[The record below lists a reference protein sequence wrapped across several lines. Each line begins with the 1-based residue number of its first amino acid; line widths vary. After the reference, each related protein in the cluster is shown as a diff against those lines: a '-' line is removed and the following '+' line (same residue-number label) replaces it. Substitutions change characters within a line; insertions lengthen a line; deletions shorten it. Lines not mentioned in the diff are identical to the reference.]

1 MKVDEL
7 AVSIEDDKLY
17 TVGLDM
23 TQPSTTG
30 RETLTTV
37 AKRLIRNRTWLSQG
51 PNRTMCERTEH
62 GCCVDRVNEP
72 PGDKE
77 AAH

>member
-1 MKVDEL
+1 MSIGDDEL
-7 AVSIEDDKLY
+7 YMVRHDE
-17 TVGLDM
+17 

-30 RETLTTV
+30 REPPTTA
-37 AKRLIRNRTWLSQG
+37 AKRSIRNRTWLSQG
-51 PNRTMCERTEH
+51 SNGTMCERIEH
-62 GCCVDRVNEP
+62 DCYVNRVNEP